1 MRVSRALVTVATTAV
16 CALGA
21 QLGVPAQAGTLL
33 GVPAQAGTLQVVSG
47 ARVAAVADPIAHRL
61 VAEPDRALAPA
72 FAIADQQLPPGE
84 VALAPS
90 GTPFV
95 SSTYVGVPVAIRVDG
110 KLARTVMAGYR
121 VTTYVHTAVAA
132 RDLAPGALL
141 SADDVMLAR
150 VAASGRPA
158 VGTAVLV
165 GRKLRAATA
174 KGAPLYAEQTVAN
187 DVVKPGQ
194 PAILVVHDGSVALA
208 ADVVARTGGALG
220 DVVTVFNPQTQKALA
235 GIVTGPNRVEITLPG
250 GER

>member
-1 MRVSRALVTVATTAV
+1 MRNPRALLVAVTML
-16 CALGA
+16 CALCA
-21 QLGVPAQAGTLL
+21 QSGVPARAGTLV
-33 GVPAQAGTLQVVSG
+33 GVAPQAAAQQIVTG

-61 VAEPDRALAPA
+61 VAEPDRTLAPA
-72 FAIADQQLPPGE
+72 FAIADQQLPQGE
-84 VALAPS
+84 VAIVPS

-95 SSTYVGVPVAIRVDG
+95 SPTYVGVPVAIRVDG

-121 VTTYVHTAVAA
+121 VTTYVRTAVAA
-132 RDLAPGALL
+132 RDLAPGTLIG
-141 SADDVMLAR
+141 ADDVMLAR
-150 VAASGRPA
+150 VPANGRPA
-158 VGTAVLV
+158 LGTEVLV